1 MTTRRQ
7 FITFFGG
14 VAAWPL
20 AASAQQAAKVARIG
34 IVDNT
39 ARWDAFRLALRD
51 LGYIEGQNVKFEYRF
66 GEGAPA
72 RLTAAASELA
82 HLPVDVIATFG
93 TPASRAAKQATAV
106 VPIVMIGIG
115 DPISAGLVTNIARP
129 EGNIT
134 GVSGLSSDT
143 VTKGIQF
150 FREIVPTIRR
160 LAFLWN
166 PDNASNRAQLEA
178 LRKIAPSVGI
188 TLISVEVS
196 SAANLENAFASMVR
210 ERPDA
215 VTMTGDPLLARRRER
230 IIDFLM
236 THKLPGMM
244 QLKEDVAA
252 GGLMSY
258 GASLPD
264 LFRRGAGYV
273 HKILEGAK
281 PGDLPVEQPTK
292 FELTINLKTAKA
304 LGLDVSPILLAGA
317 DEVIE

>member
-1 MTTRRQ
+1 MRRRE
-7 FITFFGG
+7 FITLLGG
-14 VAAWPL
+14 AAATWPF
-20 AASAQQAAKVARIG
+20 AARAQQAAKVARIG
-34 IVDNT
+34 VVDNT
-39 ARWDAFRLALRD
+39 ARWDAFRQALRD

-66 GEGAPA
+66 GDGAPA
-72 RLTAAASELA
+72 RLTAAATELA

-93 TPASRAAKQATAV
+93 TPASRAARQATAT
-106 VPIVMIGIG
+106 VPIVMIGVG

-134 GVSGLSSDT
+134 GFSGLSSDT
-143 VTKGIQF
+143 VTKGVQF

-160 LAFLWN
+160 VAFVWN
-166 PDNASNRAQLEA
+166 PDNASNLAQLES
-178 LRKIAPSVGI
+178 LRKLTPLVGI

-196 SAANLENAFASMVR
+196 NAANLENAFASMMH
-210 ERPDA
+210 EHPDA
-215 VTMTGDPLLARRRER
+215 VIMTGDPFLGRHRKW

-244 QLKEDVAA
+244 QLKEDAAA

-258 GASLPD
+258 GVSLPD

-273 HKILEGAK
+273 HKILQGAK

-292 FELTINLKTAKA
+292 FELTINLKTANA
-304 LGLDVSPILLAGA
+304 LGLSVPPTLLALA